1 MNFFRS
7 FYGGKTRIQ
16 REKSVLK
23 ERPYISIPND
33 TISEREESSSSRDES
48 SSVDDDE
55 DFIIESETTE
65 EKILLSSSSDN
76 QGTPSEG
83 SRVTKTKVKN
93 VKNAKTK
100 NKKFM

>member
-23 ERPYISIPND
+23 ERPYISIFND
-33 TISEREESSSSRDES
+33 TISESEESSSSSDES
-48 SSVDDDE
+48 SGVDDDE
-55 DFIIESETTE
+55 DFSIESETTE
-65 EKILLSSSSDN
+65 GQNLLSSSSDN
-76 QGTPSEG
+76 QGTASEG
-83 SRVTKTKVKN
+83 SRVTKTRVKN

>member
-1 MNFFRS
+1 M
-7 FYGGKTRIQ
+7 
-16 REKSVLK
+16 K

-55 DFIIESETTE
+55 DFSIESETTE
-65 EKILLSSSSDN
+65 GKILLSSSSDN